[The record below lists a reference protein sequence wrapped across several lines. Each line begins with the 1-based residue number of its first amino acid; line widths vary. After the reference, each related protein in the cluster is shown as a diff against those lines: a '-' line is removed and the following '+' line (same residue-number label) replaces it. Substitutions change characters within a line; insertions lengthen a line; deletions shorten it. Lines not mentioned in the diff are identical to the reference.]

1 MSEANKAVVKRY
13 FEEIWSKGNV
23 DVIDE
28 LTGYPKER
36 SDRLK
41 QTVTGMHVSFPDI
54 KYTVQEM
61 VAEGDKVM
69 AYWTA
74 QGTHKGEFR
83 GIPATGKPINYRGFD
98 LYRLASGRI
107 VERFGGF
114 NDDLMLLQSIGA
126 VTPPEQMR
134 R

>member
-13 FEEIWSKGNV
+13 FEEIWSKANFPV
-23 DVIDE
+23 LTEV
-28 LTGYPKER
+28 TGYEQER
-36 SDRLK
+36 LDRMK
-41 QTVTGMHVSFPDI
+41 QGISRMHSAFPDI

-74 QGTHKGEFR
+74 TGTHKGEFR
-83 GIPATGKPINYRGFD
+83 GVPATGKQINYRGFD
-98 LYRLASGRI
+98 LYRLSGGKI

-114 NDDLMLLQSIGA
+114 NDDLMLLQHIGA
-126 VTPPEQMR
+126 VTPPPA
-134 R
+134 